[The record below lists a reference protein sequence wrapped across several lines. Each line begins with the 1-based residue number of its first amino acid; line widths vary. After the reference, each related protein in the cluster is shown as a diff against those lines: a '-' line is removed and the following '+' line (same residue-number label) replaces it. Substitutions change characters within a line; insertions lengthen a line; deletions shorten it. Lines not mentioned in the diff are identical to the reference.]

1 MKLTN
6 VEKKEKNQVALAI
19 AVEPEVFEEA
29 CEKSYRKNVHSINL
43 QGFRKGHAPRKIIER
58 IYGKE
63 VFYEDA
69 MNFCIPD
76 AYEAAVKE
84 AGIDVVSQPELSDFD
99 VQEDGT
105 FVFNALVYV
114 KPEVVVKDYKGLAA
128 EKDDTAVTAE
138 EVEAEINRMQQRNA
152 RLVPVDREAQ
162 NGDTVNLDFEGFV
175 DGVAFEGG
183 KGEKFDLALGSGTF
197 IPGFEDQLVGK
208 KAEEECDVNVT
219 FPEAYQEKTL
229 AGKPAVFKCRI
240 NEVKESQKPEL
251 DDEFAKDVS
260 EFDTLAELK
269 ADIEKKIGERK
280 TESAKNAFQEKL
292 MDQVI
297 ATMEAEIPDAMVDS
311 QLDRI
316 EEDFGYRL
324 AMQGMDLENYL
335 KMQGMDHNSFRMIF
349 RDQALR
355 QVKIRLALEQI
366 AKMEN
371 LDVSEDE
378 INAEYQKLCDQNKME
393 MERVKALL
401 PAEDLKMDLVCQKA
415 NDFVIE
421 NAVEKA
427 KEEKPAKKPAAKKT
441 AKKAE
446 PAAEKKPAKKAAAK
460 AEDKAEPAA
469 EEKPKRTRAKKAETK
484 AE

>member
-260 EFDTLAELK
+260 EFDTLTELK

-460 AEDKAEPAA
+460 AEDKAESAA